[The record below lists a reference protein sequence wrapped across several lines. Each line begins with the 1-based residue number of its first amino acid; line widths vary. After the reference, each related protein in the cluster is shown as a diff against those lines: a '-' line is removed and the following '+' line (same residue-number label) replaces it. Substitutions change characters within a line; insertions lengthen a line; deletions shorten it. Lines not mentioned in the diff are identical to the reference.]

1 VTVVVDLVSD
11 RTLRTRS
18 SSSSGATRVGRFI
31 SRADTSG
38 TVIRAVGFD
47 LDETLAIPERDRST
61 LLAEAIRAVGAADL
75 LADLTRESYL
85 RAHREHSGD
94 RTREPVFAALVEEHT
109 DDEGGVDPADLAAA
123 YRRAVE
129 DALVPVE
136 GAAGLVGTLRR
147 SYRVG
152 LLTDGPARTQRGKLE
167 TLGWT
172 DLFDAVVV
180 TGELPEPKP
189 DPRTFR
195 RLLRELGVDPDQAVF
210 VGDHPEADVAGAAN
224 AGLHAVQVCYPGG
237 PDPHPDANATVER
250 DELVERLPGLLEEF

>member
-1 VTVVVDLVSD
+1 M
-11 RTLRTRS
+11 
-18 SSSSGATRVGRFI
+18 
-31 SRADTSG
+31 
-38 TVIRAVGFD
+38 GFD
-47 LDETLAIPERDRST
+47 LDETLAVPERDRST
-61 LLAEAIRAVGAADL
+61 LLAEAISAIGAADR
-75 LADLTRESYL
+75 LADVTRESYL

-94 RTREPVFAALVEEHT
+94 RTREPVFAALLEEHV
-109 DDEGGVDPADLAAA
+109 DGEGDVDPAELAAA

-136 GAAGLVGTLRR
+136 GAADLVERLRR

-152 LLTDGPARTQRGKLE
+152 LLTDGPVRTQRGKLE

-195 RLLRELGVDPDQAVF
+195 RLLRELDADPDETVF

-224 AGLHAVQVCYPGG
+224 AGLYAVQVRYPGG
-237 PDPHPDANATVER
+237 PGPHPDANATVER
-250 DELVERLPGLLEEF
+250 AELVERLPDLLEEF

>member
-1 VTVVVDLVSD
+1 
-11 RTLRTRS
+11 
-18 SSSSGATRVGRFI
+18 
-31 SRADTSG
+31 
-38 TVIRAVGFD
+38 VIRAVGFD
-47 LDETLAIPERDRST
+47 LDETLAVPERDRST
-61 LLAEAIRAVGAADL
+61 LLAEAIRAVGAADR
-75 LADLTRESYL
+75 LADVTRESYL

-94 RTREPVFAALVEEHT
+94 RTREPVFAALVEEHAA
-109 DDEGGVDPADLAAA
+109 DEGGIDPAELADA

-136 GAAGLVGTLRR
+136 GVAELVETLGR

-152 LLTDGPARTQRGKLE
+152 LLTDGPTRTQRRKLE

-195 RLLRELGVDPDQAVF
+195 RLLRELDADPDEAVF
-210 VGDHPEADVAGAAN
+210 VGDHPEADVAGAAK
-224 AGLHAVQVCYPGG
+224 AGLYAVQVRYPGG
-237 PDPHPDANATVER
+237 PGPHPDANATVER
-250 DELVERLPGLLEEF
+250 DELVERLPVLLEEF

>member
-1 VTVVVDLVSD
+1 
-11 RTLRTRS
+11 
-18 SSSSGATRVGRFI
+18 
-31 SRADTSG
+31 
-38 TVIRAVGFD
+38 VIRAVGFD
-47 LDETLAIPERDRST
+47 LDETLAVPERDRST
-61 LLAEAIRAVGAADL
+61 LLSDAVRAAGGDDL
-75 LADLTRESYL
+75 LAGLTREAYL

-109 DDEGGVDPADLAAA
+109 DGEGGVDPAELAAA

-129 DALVPVE
+129 DALVPVA
-136 GAAGLVGTLRR
+136 GAADLVGTLRE

-152 LLTDGPARTQRGKLE
+152 LLTDGPVRTQRGKLE

-180 TGELPEPKP
+180 TGDLPEPKP

-195 RLLRELGVDPDQAVF
+195 RLLEALEADPGETAF

-224 AGLHAVQVCYPGG
+224 AGLYAVQVRYPGG
-237 PDPHPDANATVER
+237 PDTHPDADATVER
-250 DELVERLPGLLEEF
+250 AELVERLPAILESF